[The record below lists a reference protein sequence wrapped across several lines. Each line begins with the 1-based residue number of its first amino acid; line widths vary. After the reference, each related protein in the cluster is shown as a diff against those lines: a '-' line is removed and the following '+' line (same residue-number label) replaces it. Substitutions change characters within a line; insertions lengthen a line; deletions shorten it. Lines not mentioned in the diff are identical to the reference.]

1 MFIVIIVLIFCLALA
16 YVWLYRRV
24 AYHLPENFPSKSKMP
39 MIDASKKTVVC
50 FGDSNTHGNVS
61 YDWVKELSKQ
71 MPDYQFINAGRNS
84 DLTYTLLDRIEP
96 IIACNPQFIII
107 LIGTNDV
114 NATMSSALEKRY
126 QKIGRIDKNTQPN
139 FEGFKHNYQ
148 KIIHE
153 LKANTKARIAV
164 MSLPIMGENLNHSAN
179 LKADQY
185 SDFIMQLSI
194 KEELTYLPVRESQKN
209 YLTENSSNSPHTF
222 EETYK
227 LLNVSVLA
235 NVLLGWSWDKVSKH
249 HGFQLTPDNLHQ
261 NSISGG
267 MIQKLVK
274 EFLLMFR

>member
-1 MFIVIIVLIFCLALA
+1 MFNVLIILIFCLALA
-16 YVWLYRRV
+16 YAWLYRRV
-24 AYHLPENFPSKSKMP
+24 AYHLPDSFPSKSKMP
-39 MIDASKKTVVC
+39 MIDTSKKTVVC

-61 YDWVKELSKQ
+61 YDWVKELSTQ
-71 MPDYQFINAGRNS
+71 MPNYQFINAGRNS

-96 IIACNPQFIII
+96 VIACNPQFIVI

-114 NATMSSALEKRY
+114 NATMSAALEKRY
-126 QKIGRIDKNTQPN
+126 QKIGRIDKNTQPG
-139 FEGFKHNYQ
+139 FEGFKDNYQ

-153 LKANTKARIAV
+153 LKTKTKAKIAV
-164 MSLPIMGENLNHSAN
+164 MSLPVMGENLSHNAN

-194 KEELTYLPVRESQKN
+194 KEELIYLPVRESQKD
-209 YLTENSSNSPHTF
+209 YLAQNPSNSSHTF

-227 LLNVSVLA
+227 LLNVSVMA
-235 NVLLGWSWDKVSKH
+235 NVVLGWSWDKVSKR

-267 MIQKLVK
+267 MIEELVK
-274 EFLLMFR
+274 EFLLMFG